1 MRNDRKVPKHLFRH
15 ALSSIV
21 IIVITTIFPMIELI
35 KFTNRT
41 FLKVFILLPTI
52 WNAIIL
58 TCVHLFHL

>member
-1 MRNDRKVPKHLFRH
+1 MKVPKHLFRH

-21 IIVITTIFPMIELI
+21 IIVITTIFPMIELV

-58 TCVHLFHL
+58 AWVHLFHL